1 MLARECRANTMRE
14 AATEGGM
21 NQLFAALAEKLDAKF
36 QELLAKPPV
45 PASNVPSDTPTGGI
59 YLFSEGDVHLYA
71 GRTKRAIRDRIRNQ
85 IGANPSA
92 ASFPWLI
99 AREATGRKATYKKI
113 GSRDDL
119 LADPTFRA
127 AYDGAKARIARW
139 TCDTCTSRNR
149 YGKLSWRSTWPL
161 LPRRDTTTSI
171 LTDTR

>member
-1 MLARECRANTMRE
+1 MLANECRANTMRE

-21 NQLFAALAEKLDAKF
+21 NQRFAALVEKLDAKF

-85 IGANPSA
+85 IGANPNA

-99 AREATGRKATYKKI
+99 AREATGRKATYKKT
-113 GSRDDL
+113 GSRGDL

-127 AYDGAKARIARW
+127 AYDDATARIRKMDVRYVHEPEPLRQALLEIYVAVATAARYNDF
-139 TCDTCTSRNR
+139 DTH
-149 YGKLSWRSTWPL
+149 
-161 LPRRDTTTSI
+161 
-171 LTDTR
+171 